1 MERHG
6 ISAVIIEDKVGL
18 KKNSLFGTDAIQTQ
32 DTIEGFCQK
41 IKAGKE
47 AQVTKDFMIIAR
59 IESLIAG
66 KPMGDALE
74 RAYAYVEAGADG
86 IMIHSKN
93 KSGEDIK
100 EFCLTFR
107 RKYAHV
113 PIVVVPTTY
122 DHIHENELHTWGVNI
137 VIYANHML
145 RAAYPAMMKVAST
158 ILENERA
165 AEVRDLCMP
174 IKEILELIPGTK

>member
-1 MERHG
+1 
-6 ISAVIIEDKVGL
+6 
-18 KKNSLFGTDAIQTQ
+18 
-32 DTIEGFCQK
+32 
-41 IKAGKE
+41 
-47 AQVTKDFMIIAR
+47 MIIAR

-66 KPMGDALE
+66 KPMSDALE

-107 RKYAHV
+107 QRYAHV

-122 DHIHENELHTWGVNI
+122 DHIHESELRKWGGECGNLCQS
-137 VIYANHML
+137 H
-145 RAAYPAMMKVAST
+145 ASCC
-158 ILENERA
+158 LSGHDA
-165 AEVRDLCMP
+165 GCMYYFGKRTSSGSP
-174 IKEILELIPGTK
+174 

>member
-1 MERHG
+1 M
-6 ISAVIIEDKVGL
+6 A
-18 KKNSLFGTDAIQTQ
+18 
-32 DTIEGFCQK
+32 
-41 IKAGKE
+41 
-47 AQVTKDFMIIAR
+47 
-59 IESLIAG
+59 
-66 KPMGDALE
+66 DALN

-100 EFCLTFR
+100 EFCQQFR
-107 RKYAHV
+107 RKYAHI

-122 DHIHENELHTWGVNI
+122 DHIYESELHNWGVNV

-145 RAAYPAMMKVAST
+145 RAAYPAMMKVAKT

-165 AEVRDLCMP
+165 QEVREMCMP